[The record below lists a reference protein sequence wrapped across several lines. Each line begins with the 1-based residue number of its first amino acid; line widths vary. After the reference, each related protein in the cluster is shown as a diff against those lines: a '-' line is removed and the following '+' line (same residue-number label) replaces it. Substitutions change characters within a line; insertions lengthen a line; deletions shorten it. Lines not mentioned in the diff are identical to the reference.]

1 MPQLTPFAW
10 SKQPE
15 PKGSLYSSK
24 ELSDKKSVVVLFH
37 HCSISQGYITAE
49 GWEFLFKHYEVEEL
63 ISLALESGW
72 LPENK
77 AEHLSALVYQSLIS
91 GYNPIDKQKGDYD
104 PESGIF
110 LSLDGYKKIF
120 EWDKLQK

>member
-1 MPQLTPFAW
+1 MTPLAW

-15 PKGSLYSSK
+15 PKGLLYSFK
-24 ELSDKKSVVVLFH
+24 ELSDKKSVTALFYD
-37 HCSISQGYITAE
+37 CSISQGYITAD
-49 GWEFLFKHYEVEEL
+49 GWEFLFKHYGTEEL
-63 ISLALESGW
+63 LALARESGW

-91 GYNPIDKQKGDYD
+91 GYNPIDQQKGDYD

-110 LSLDGYKKIF
+110 LSLDGSKKIF
-120 EWDKLQK
+120 EWDKI